1 MESLNLRSKK
11 ILYIAIGVAAVIL
24 IIGGITLFL
33 GLGGNKSKKQI
44 NVNYED
50 GKNISVEKVENDY
63 VYNKKVVVEN
73 NTNKEMTY
81 NLKWVNVSNSFNVQ
95 SDLLYS
101 IEGEGEGAS
110 QLGTSQIPVADSPIF
125 TAVKIEKGQTH
136 TYTIKVWY
144 DKSDEKNNESK
155 SKFTGDV
162 EVEYT
167 NKEK

>member
-1 MESLNLRSKK
+1 MENLNLKNKK
-11 ILYIAIGVAAVIL
+11 ILYIAVGVAALIL

-33 GLGGNKSKKQI
+33 GLSSNKNKEL

-50 GKNISVEKVENDY
+50 GKNILVEKVEDDF
-63 VYNKKVVVEN
+63 VYNKKVVVKN
-73 NTNKEMTY
+73 NTNDEKTY

-110 QLGTSQIPVADSPIF
+110 ELGTSQIPVADSPIF

-144 DKSDEKNNESK
+144 DKSDKKNDESK

-162 EVEYT
+162 KVEYT
-167 NKEK
+167 NEEK